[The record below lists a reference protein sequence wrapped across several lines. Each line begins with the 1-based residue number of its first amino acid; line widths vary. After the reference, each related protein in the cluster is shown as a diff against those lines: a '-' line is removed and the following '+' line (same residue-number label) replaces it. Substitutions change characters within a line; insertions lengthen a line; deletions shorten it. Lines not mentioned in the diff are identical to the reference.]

1 MKVFKHLLFV
11 ASTVLLS
18 VSGHTAATPVASWT
32 LVSPAKLCVTE
43 GSLVPGSDAR
53 FTVDVPKMRAY
64 LTAPSTQDIQASFTY
79 FGPTKDEKPLASGE
93 MRRQF
98 GLKLHA
104 KDACNLVY
112 VMWRIAPASK
122 LVVSVK
128 SNPDQHT
135 SADCG
140 NRGYQNIK
148 AAHTSP
154 VPALEP
160 GSSHTLR
167 AETSGSHLNVFAD
180 DKLVWQ
186 GEIDAQ
192 AAGLAGPVGIRS
204 DNAKLEIELR
214 AGGWA
219 HGAHPNF
226 QIACR
231 PTSGES
237 E

>member
-1 MKVFKHLLFV
+1 MKYSPRLLFV
-11 ASTVLLS
+11 SFTFLLALVHHAAASS
-18 VSGHTAATPVASWT
+18 VASWNS
-32 LVSPAKLCVTE
+32 VSPAKLCVTE
-43 GSLVPGSDAR
+43 GSLSPGADAR

-64 LTAPSTQDIQASFTY
+64 LTTPSTQDIQASFTY
-79 FGPTKDEKPLASGE
+79 LGPTKDEKPLASGE

-104 KDACNLVY
+104 QDACNLVY
-112 VMWRIAPASK
+112 VMWRIAPESK

-128 SNPDQHT
+128 SNPSHHS

-140 NRGYQNIK
+140 NAGYRNIK
-148 AAHTSP
+148 PAHSSP

-167 AETSGSHLNVFAD
+167 AETTGPRLNVFAD
-180 DKLVWQ
+180 DKLVWAGQ
-186 GEIDAQ
+186 VDPQ

-226 QIACR
+226 RIACR
-231 PTSGES
+231 PSSGES